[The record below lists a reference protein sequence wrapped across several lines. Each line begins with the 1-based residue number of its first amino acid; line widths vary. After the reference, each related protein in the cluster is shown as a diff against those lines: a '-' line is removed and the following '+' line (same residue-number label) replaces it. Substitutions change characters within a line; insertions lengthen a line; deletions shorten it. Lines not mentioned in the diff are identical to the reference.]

1 MVNKLF
7 FFLVI
12 FLWFWIDCG
21 DASRELRFAL
31 LPKMVQDNQNNLTV
45 KLKDKKVKG
54 YVLGIG
60 T

>member
-1 MVNKLF
+1 MVMLQGIEICS
-7 FFLVI
+7 VT
-12 FLWFWIDCG
+12 
-21 DASRELRFAL
+21 
-31 LPKMVQDNQNNLTV
+31 KMVQDNQNNLTI